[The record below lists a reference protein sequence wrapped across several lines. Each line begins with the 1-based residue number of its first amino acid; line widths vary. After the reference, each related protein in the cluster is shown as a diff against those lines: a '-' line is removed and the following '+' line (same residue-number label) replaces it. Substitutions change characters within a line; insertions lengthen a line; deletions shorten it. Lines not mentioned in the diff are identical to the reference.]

1 MKRKTSSCDEIQKRI
16 SDGYDS
22 ATDLDHESAEH
33 IARCADCSAFLRH
46 VTGLGELTNAVIES
60 KIKPMR
66 IPDFVFPLSRGTE
79 KKTIFNKTFAWG
91 IPLAGA
97 FAAIILCAVFFFNA
111 ANSTNVAIENKVFVD
126 TILEE
131 PVLLDSE
138 IIFSNSE
145 MISTNFFSDTVLG
158 DDYATVMTGL
168 SDYIVDND

>member
-1 MKRKTSSCDEIQKRI
+1 MKRKTSACDEIQKRI

-22 ATDLDHESAEH
+22 ATALDRESTEH
-33 IARCADCSAFLRH
+33 IAGCADCSAFLRH
-46 VTGLGELTNAVIES
+46 VTELGELTNAVIES

-66 IPDFVFPLSRGTE
+66 TPGFIFPQARERE
-79 KKTIFNKTFAWG
+79 KKPVFRKTFAWG

-97 FAAIILCAVFFFNA
+97 FAAIILYAVFFFYA
-111 ANSTNVAIENKVFVD
+111 ANSTNVAMENKVFVD

-138 IIFSNSE
+138 ITFSDSG
-145 MISTNFFSDTVLG
+145 MISVSFFSDTVLG

-168 SDYIVDND
+168 SDYVAE